1 MRKGLVTISFV
12 FLISCIVSCKSDTVT
27 VYRDVDILLDSAA
40 TVTVGRVLDGD
51 TFNFGIG
58 ADTIGVRVLDIDA
71 FETRHGSHLDS
82 QAVTAKIS
90 TDSAYTLGKIAKQFT
105 DSLLATKSVLLVR
118 DSKQPAF
125 DAFGRMLRHVY
136 YYEGSATHDFGA
148 LMLQKK
154 LALVYTP

>member
-1 MRKGLVTISFV
+1 MFFLFV
-12 FLISCIVSCKSDTVT
+12 LSCKNDTVT

-40 TVTVGRVLDGD
+40 TVTVGRVIDGD
-51 TFNFGIG
+51 TFDFGIG
-58 ADTIGVRVLDIDA
+58 SDTLGVRILGIDA

-82 QAVTAKIS
+82 QAMTAKIS
-90 TDSAYTLGKIAKQFT
+90 VDSAFALGKRAKQFA
-105 DSLLATKSVLLVR
+105 DSLLSGKSVLLVR

-136 YYEGSATHDFGA
+136 YYEGSESHDFGA

-154 LALVYTP
+154 LALVYTQ